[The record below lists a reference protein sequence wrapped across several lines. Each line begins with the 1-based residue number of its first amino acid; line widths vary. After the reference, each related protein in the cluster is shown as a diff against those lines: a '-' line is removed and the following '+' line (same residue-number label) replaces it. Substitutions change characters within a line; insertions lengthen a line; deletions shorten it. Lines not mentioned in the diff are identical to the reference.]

1 MVWDWSLGVWSK
13 TCSYSEVCILVLSD
27 VWDLNLG
34 SPTEAI
40 KNESVRKKTFSTD
53 PGLYKFTLCTKCKRT
68 KNANETNERFTR
80 TIRKTHDTRNE
91 RTIHERTN
99 EMKRMN
105 ARYMKR
111 TNARYTNERIIGA

>member
-40 KNESVRKKTFSTD
+40 KNESVRKKTIQYRSWIIQVYNMHQMQTN
-53 PGLYKFTLCTKCKRT
+53 KKR
-68 KNANETNERFTR
+68 KRNKR
-80 TIRKTHDTRNE
+80 TIRKTHNTRNE
-91 RTIHERTN
+91 RTIHERMN

-105 ARYMKR
+105 AQYMKR
-111 TNARYTNERIIGA
+111 INARYTNERIIGA